1 MNVDD
6 NGQKEGRDIA
16 VRSLDGSIRVAQRY
30 GCQWSLEKFNIIGNS
45 LIFSV
50 YSPHP
55 IFLPK
60 NPDPSLILSLK
71 LACLILARFITYLIL
86 AW

>member
-30 GCQWSLEKFNIIGNS
+30 GCQ
-45 LIFSV
+45 
-50 YSPHP
+50 
-55 IFLPK
+55 
-60 NPDPSLILSLK
+60 
-71 LACLILARFITYLIL
+71 
-86 AW
+86 